1 LKIADKDC
9 GPGLVCHQR
18 KERELVPGCS
28 GWGKDNERKIGSQD
42 GSDYCVRAIDEA
54 AYEAGFYEGF
64 EENTEMEVIDQ
75 EMGFLLP
82 PHCSGPQG
90 WADLP
95 ASNVPET
102 KYWEQFSEWIGP
114 SLLKNQ
120 CGVSAHYNPTND
132 DFAGITGA
140 IAGVVGREI
149 DDEDDT
155 TDQEALDGTFET
167 RTVEHQQSP
176 IDVRR
181 SLADSQCFEYHQI
194 RHKKGDFDIRIGSV
208 QKQILPNKL
217 RLEYPQVYNENKYS
231 DGIGG
236 PSADMPKVSKHMYVR
251 GFWALLQKGM
261 EYFPIA
267 HLDLSLLK

>member
-1 LKIADKDC
+1 MVSLIVSHLFHQSCSTLLPTKTDKDC

-18 KERELVPGCS
+18 KERELVPGCT

-42 GSDYCVRAIDEA
+42 GSDYCVREIDEA
-54 AYEAGFYEGF
+54 AYDAGFYEGF
-64 EENTEMEVIDQ
+64 EEEMDMEVIDQ

-95 ASNVPET
+95 ASNVPES
-102 KYWEQFSEWIGP
+102 KYWEEFSDWIGP
-114 SLLKNQ
+114 SLHKNQ
-120 CGVSAHYNPTND
+120 CGVSAHYSHNPTSN

-149 DDEDDT
+149 DDEDDN
-155 TDQEALDGTFET
+155 TDQEGLDDTFEA
-167 RTVEHQQSP
+167 RVVEHQQSP

-181 SLADSQCFEYHQI
+181 SLADAQCFEYHQI
-194 RHKKGDFDIRIGSV
+194 RHKKGDFDVRNGLV
-208 QKQILPNKL
+208 KKQILPNKL

-236 PSADMPKVSKHMYVR
+236 PSADMPKVS
-251 GFWALLQKGM
+251 
-261 EYFPIA
+261 
-267 HLDLSLLK
+267 